1 MGFPNKCK
9 YTSVP
14 QTLEC
19 GWENRNADWLSML
32 VTRLNMLGFPL
43 RSQSLCTGEGP
54 LVDWLWVWV
63 GGRAWSSSACV
74 LWLAV
79 TVGCFQHFVF
89 GLYDRVLLR
98 VYGWFL
104 SLCWAGLFSGGVTAT
119 SVQGVQLSTPD
130 RRETAVPRHTHCVSA
145 CEGVSGSG
153 RFFEPTKRIPA
164 FCTEDWIWILLV
176 GY

>member
-98 VYGWFL
+98 AYEMLF
-104 SLCWAGLFSGGVTAT
+104 SLFAELGLFWEHCYLCSR
-119 SVQGVQLSTPD
+119 GVQLSTPD
-130 RRETAVPRHTHCVSA
+130 LRGTGVAGNTLCVST
-145 CEGVSGSG
+145 CE
-153 RFFEPTKRIPA
+153 
-164 FCTEDWIWILLV
+164 CTGAKGWQCCALPH
-176 GY
+176 YTMF